1 MTAVPLAHDFLRGL
15 DDFEEPQEVQS
26 QAPQLTVLDLPSR
39 CANLGCSNESHHRM
53 FTIVEAGGGQVSNG
67 KPLRLWMCAVCASA
81 LRGLF
86 AEAAVP
92 SESRS
97 A

>member
-1 MTAVPLAHDFLRGL
+1 MSAVPLAMDFLR
-15 DDFEEPQEVQS
+15 DEDFEEIEEPVVV
-26 QAPQLTVLDLPSR
+26 AGPTVLDLPSR

-53 FTIVEAGGGQVSNG
+53 FTIVEASAGQVFNG
-67 KPLRLWMCAVCASA
+67 KPLRLWMCGVCASA

-86 AEAAVP
+86 ADAHVD
-92 SESRS
+92 SDSRS

>member
-1 MTAVPLAHDFLRGL
+1 MTAVPLAHDFLQGL
-15 DDFEEPQEVQS
+15 DDFVEAEEESV
-26 QAPQLTVLDLPSR
+26 APQLTLLDLPAR
-39 CANLGCSNESHHRM
+39 CANLGCTNESHHRM
-53 FTIVEAGGGQVSNG
+53 FTIVEASGGQVFNG

-86 AEAAVP
+86 ADARVT

>member
-15 DDFEEPQEVQS
+15 DDFDEVEEQP
-26 QAPQLTVLDLPSR
+26 AAQLTVLDLPAR
-39 CANLGCSNESHHRM
+39 CANLGCTNESHHRM
-53 FTIVEAGGGQVSNG
+53 FTIVEASGGQVFNG
-67 KPLRLWMCAVCASA
+67 KPLRLWMCGVCASA

-86 AEAAVP
+86 AEAQVP
-92 SESRS
+92 SDSRS